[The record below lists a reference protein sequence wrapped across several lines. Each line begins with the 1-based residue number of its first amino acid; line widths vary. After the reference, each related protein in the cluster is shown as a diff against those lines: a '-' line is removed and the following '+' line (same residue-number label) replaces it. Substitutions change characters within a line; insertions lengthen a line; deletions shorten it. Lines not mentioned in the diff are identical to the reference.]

1 MKRAWLVA
9 AMAAIASP
17 AFGEEPG
24 ISEREH
30 VPPDPPQSRVH
41 VMPYH
46 EMADMMGMDDRKR
59 FGKVMV
65 DRLEWRDADTSI
77 YEWDAAAWYGGDFH
91 KLWIDTEGEHT
102 GDSNDGRVEVLWDRI
117 ASAWWSTRLGLRQD
131 FGEGS
136 PGSWLAFGVAGLAPG
151 FIELDATAYFG
162 GGGAALRVS
171 ADYDLLLTQRL
182 VLQPEAEVNF
192 YSEDDPERLIGTG
205 LSDLE
210 LGLRLR
216 YEIRREIAPYVGVS
230 WSKRFGDSADLAQAA
245 GEDPDE
251 ISFVAGLRF
260 WF

>member
-1 MKRAWLVA
+1 MGAMMCMLA
-9 AMAAIASP
+9 AR

-24 ISEREH
+24 VSEREH
-30 VPPDPPQSRVH
+30 VPPDPPQTRVH
-41 VMPYH
+41 EMPYH

-59 FGKVMV
+59 FGKVMI

-77 YEWDAAAWYGGDFH
+77 YEWDASAWYGGDFH
-91 KLWIDTEGEHT
+91 KLWIETEGEHA
-102 GDSNDGRVEVLWDRI
+102 GDIDDVRLEVLWDRI

-136 PGSWLAFGVAGLAPG
+136 PSSWVALGVAGLAPG

-162 GGGAALRVS
+162 GGERAALRVS

-192 YSEDDPERLIGTG
+192 YSEADPERLIGTG

-210 LGLRLR
+210 VGLRLR
-216 YEIRREIAPYVGVS
+216 YEIRREVAPYLGVS
-230 WSKRFGDSADLAQAA
+230 WSKRFGDSADLASSA
-245 GEDPDE
+245 GEETDE
-251 ISFVAGLRF
+251 IAFVAGFRL